1 MSIDAQAGTRPTT
14 EASVGGML
22 VPGCQ
27 GQWLYPLCSD
37 VGSDVARS
45 WHVGARAGRQPTPRT
60 PDPEIECEIRIF
72 KRGIFALRPHGGPGD
87 TLKISVLITR
97 SRLIELVE
105 KGARSAQERV
115 EVAPVVA

>member
-1 MSIDAQAGTRPTT
+1 MLCVAT
-14 EASVGGML
+14 SVGRGA
-22 VPGCQ
+22 VP
-27 GQWLYPLCSD
+27 
-37 VGSDVARS
+37 
-45 WHVGARAGRQPTPRT
+45 VGARAGRHR
-60 PDPEIECEIRIF
+60 DPEIECEIR

-87 TLKISVLITR
+87 TLRSVLITR

>member
-1 MSIDAQAGTRPTT
+1 M
-14 EASVGGML
+14 GGML
-22 VPGCQ
+22 VPGRQ

-37 VGSDVARS
+37 VGRGAG
-45 WHVGARAGRQPTPRT
+45 GARGRGATLRT